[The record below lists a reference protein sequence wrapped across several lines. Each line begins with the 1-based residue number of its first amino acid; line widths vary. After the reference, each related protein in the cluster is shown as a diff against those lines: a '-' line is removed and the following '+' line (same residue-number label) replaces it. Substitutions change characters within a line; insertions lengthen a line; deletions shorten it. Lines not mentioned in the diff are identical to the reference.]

1 MPYQLTIQAT
11 DLQKIIKQLQIVEE
25 KHDLLTIDGL
35 LPSQFLL
42 FAIQPENHKE
52 SPKNRVKTIL
62 LQLAGDFQTKGADL
76 SDKLDLR
83 THLLFAEAQYA
94 LLFLKLNALLQQ
106 YNPEKKISIKEI
118 ESCQTVVD
126 CVGLVERNV

>member
-1 MPYQLTIQAT
+1 MAYQLTIQAT

-52 SPKNRVKTIL
+52 NPKNRVKTIL
-62 LQLAGDFQTKGADL
+62 LQLAGDFQTKGGNL
-76 SDKLDLR
+76 SDKLDLK
-83 THLLFAEAQYA
+83 THLLFTEAQYA
-94 LLFLKLNALLQQ
+94 LLFLKLNALLKEYQQ
-106 YNPEKKISIKEI
+106 EKKISIKEI
-118 ESCQTVVD
+118 ECCQTVLD
-126 CVGLVERNV
+126 CVELVERNI